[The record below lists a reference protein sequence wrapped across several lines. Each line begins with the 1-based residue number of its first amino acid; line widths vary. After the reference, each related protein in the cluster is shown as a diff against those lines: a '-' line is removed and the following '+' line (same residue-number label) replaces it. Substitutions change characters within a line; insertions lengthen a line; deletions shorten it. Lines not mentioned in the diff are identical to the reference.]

1 MHPRVSLPN
10 HIVVLDAFHEIV
22 QEEIASFAHV
32 CTVRMYVCMDGWM
45 DGWTVSMVVCM
56 VVCTTSLQ
64 HYLHVDTV
72 LTTGRPTEHRPLTA
86 LYQSA
91 PHK

>member
-32 CTVRMYVCMDGWM
+32 CTVRMYVWMDGWM
-45 DGWTVSMVVCM
+45 DCKYGCLYGCM
-56 VVCTTSLQ
+56 YDIT
-64 HYLHVDTV
+64 
-72 LTTGRPTEHRPLTA
+72 TA
-86 LYQSA
+86 LSTR
-91 PHK
+91 

>member
-32 CTVRMYVCMDGWM
+32 CTVRMYGWMDGWM
-45 DGWTVSMVVCM
+45 DCKYGCLYGCM
-56 VVCTTSLQ
+56 YDIT
-64 HYLHVDTV
+64 
-72 LTTGRPTEHRPLTA
+72 TA
-86 LYQSA
+86 LSTR
-91 PHK
+91 

>member
-45 DGWTVSMVVCM
+45 DGWMDCKYGCLYGCM
-56 VVCTTSLQ
+56 YDIT
-64 HYLHVDTV
+64 
-72 LTTGRPTEHRPLTA
+72 TA
-86 LYQSA
+86 LSTR
-91 PHK
+91 